1 MRAAEGPRGSMTRIL
16 LTGAS
21 GMLGSD
27 LAQVLAGYDLA
38 TATRAELDITDLI
51 AVEEAVS
58 GVDVVVNAAAYTA
71 VDDAESHRDEAFAI
85 NEQGP
90 RNLAIAAKTAGARLI
105 HVSTDYVFDGEA
117 TQPYAE
123 NTLRNPASVYG
134 QSKAAG
140 EVAIQAEY
148 PEGSIIVRTAWLY
161 GQHGPNFPKTMLRL
175 AQTKDTVSVV
185 TDQIGQPTWSM
196 DLAQWIR
203 SLIDSPV
210 QSGVFHGTNSGDT
223 SWFEFAREVYRLAEL
238 DPERIQPTTSDQFVR
253 PAPRPSWS
261 VLGHDA
267 WANAG
272 LPLPRPWE
280 EALAEAF
287 PICFSEGS

>member
-1 MRAAEGPRGSMTRIL
+1 MTRIL

-27 LAQVLAGYDLA
+27 LAQVLGHYDVVA
-38 TATRAELDITDLI
+38 ATRAELDITDAD
-51 AVEEAVS
+51 AVAAAVS
-58 GVDVVVNAAAYTA
+58 GVGVVINAAAYTA
-71 VDDAESHRDEAFAI
+71 VDDAETHRDEAFAI

-90 RNLAIAAKTAGARLI
+90 RNLAIAAKKAGARLI

-117 TQPYAE
+117 TEPYAE
-123 NTLRNPASVYG
+123 NTLRKPASVYG

-140 EVAIQAEY
+140 EVAIQAEH
-148 PEGSIIVRTAWLY
+148 PEKSIIVRTAWLY

-175 AQTKDTVSVV
+175 AETKDTISVV

-196 DLAQWIR
+196 DLAKWIGN
-203 SLIDSPV
+203 LIDSPV
-210 QSGVFHGTNSGDT
+210 ESGVFHGTNSGHT
-223 SWFEFAREVYRLAEL
+223 SWFEFAREVYRLAGL
-238 DPERIQPTTSDQFVR
+238 DLERIQPTTSDQFVR

-267 WANAG
+267 WTSAG
-272 LPLPRPWE
+272 LPLPRPWQD
-280 EALAEAF
+280 ALAEAF
-287 PICFSEGS
+287 PICFSESS

>member
-1 MRAAEGPRGSMTRIL
+1 MTRIL
-16 LTGAS
+16 LTGAG

-27 LAQVLAGYDLA
+27 LAQVLSDHDVIAV
-38 TATRAELDITDLI
+38 TRAELDITDAD

-58 GVDVVVNAAAYTA
+58 GADLVVNAAAYTA
-71 VDDAESHRDEAFAI
+71 VDDAETHRDEAFAI

-90 RNLAIAAKTAGARLI
+90 RNLAIAAKKAGARLI

-117 TQPYAE
+117 TAPYAE

-140 EVAIQAEY
+140 EVAIQAEHQD
-148 PEGSIIVRTAWLY
+148 GSIIVRTAWLY

-175 AQTKDTVSVV
+175 AETKDSVSVV

-203 SLIDSPV
+203 NLIDSPV
-210 QSGVFHGTNSGDT
+210 QSGVFHGTNSGHT
-223 SWFEFAREVYRLAEL
+223 SWFEFAREVYRLAGL

-261 VLGHDA
+261 VLSHDA
-267 WANAG
+267 WTKAG
-272 LPLPRPWE
+272 LALPRPWE
-280 EALAEAF
+280 KALAEAF
-287 PICFSEGS
+287 PVCFSESS

>member
-1 MRAAEGPRGSMTRIL
+1 MTRIL
-16 LTGAS
+16 LAGAG

-27 LAQVLAGYDLA
+27 LAQVLAHYDVIA
-38 TATRAELDITDLI
+38 ATRAELDITDI
-51 AVEEAVS
+51 DAVTDAMS

-71 VDDAESHRDEAFAI
+71 VDDAETHHDEAFAI

-90 RNLAIAAKTAGARLI
+90 RNLAIATKKAGARLI

-117 TQPYAE
+117 NEPYAE
-123 NTLRNPASVYG
+123 HTLRNPASVYG
-134 QSKAAG
+134 KSKAAG
-140 EVAIQAEY
+140 EVAIQAEH
-148 PEGSIIVRTAWLY
+148 PDGSIIVRTAWLY
-161 GQHGPNFPKTMLRL
+161 GQHGPNFPRTMLSL
-175 AQTKDTVSVV
+175 AETKDTVSVV

-203 SLIDSPV
+203 NLIDSPV
-210 QSGVFHGTNSGDT
+210 QSGVFHGTNSGHT
-223 SWFEFAREVYRLAEL
+223 SWFEFAREVYRLAGL
-238 DPERIQPTTSDQFVR
+238 DPARIQPTTSDQFVR

-261 VLGHDA
+261 VLGHDG
-267 WANAG
+267 WTSVG

-287 PICFSEGS
+287 PICFSENS